1 MITIKN
7 AELGHFDFDRYSVNR
22 QKWEIGPKRGPLN
35 YERYSIKID
44 FQNDFDKIIKYITFF
59 VVPFDRVNEPINCS
73 FQYGG
78 SQTARLKYTGPIDKN
93 ELIEDAIW
101 ENVVDNDTLE
111 DVFIRKIDIIFM
123 DNSKETIYISKFV
136 SEY

>member
-1 MITIKN
+1 MFN
-7 AELGHFDFDRYSVNR
+7 
-22 QKWEIGPKRGPLN
+22 
-35 YERYSIKID
+35 IKID

-101 ENVVDNDTLE
+101 ENIVDNDTLE